1 MSLFATFTNKK
12 PESNG
17 LMDQFINVK
26 NNTFLYGTA
35 TSSGY
40 TYNANTTSVYTRP
53 YRQLT
58 YEQIYAQ
65 LYDEKSP
72 VVPEEEWEKILPMLS
87 SVDIEII
94 KVAFSLLQG
103 YRVPTGVIN
112 LIEINKAINTLM
124 KNDEF

>member
-1 MSLFATFTNKK
+1 MSLFATLTKTK

-17 LMDQFINVK
+17 LMDQLIDAKSNAFA
-26 NNTFLYGTA
+26 YGSA
-35 TSSGY
+35 TSSSGY
-40 TYNANTTSVYTRP
+40 TYNNTNVYTRP

>member
-1 MSLFATFTNKK
+1 MSLLATFTNKK

-17 LMDQFINVK
+17 LMDHLINAK
-26 NNTFLYGTA
+26 NNTFVYGTA
-35 TSSGY
+35 TSSSGY
-40 TYNANTTSVYTRP
+40 TYNNTSAYTRP

-87 SVDIEII
+87 SVDIEIV

-124 KNDEF
+124 TNDEF